1 MLQLFDAF
9 PRNFSSSF
17 DFDFL
22 DREFNRLFPAF
33 QQAGRAAAHPVN
45 LYLAE
50 DGAKVVADV
59 PGWRA
64 EHLNISVDGNK
75 LNLEGRI
82 PADETNTLSLGNFQR
97 VINLPFRVR
106 DDQVTATLNH
116 GRLTISLEKREED
129 KPKKIHVNVA

>member
-9 PRNFSSSF
+9 PRHWASSF

-33 QQAGRAAAHPVN
+33 QQDGRAAAHPVN
-45 LYLAE
+45 LYLADE
-50 DGAKVVADV
+50 GAKVVVDV

-64 EHLNISVDGNK
+64 EDLHLSVEGKK
-75 LNLEGRI
+75 LHIEGRFSAEQEN
-82 PADETNTLSLGNFQR
+82 PLSLGDFQR

-106 DDQVTATLNH
+106 EDQVAAELNH
-116 GRLTISLEKREED
+116 GRLMISLEKREED
-129 KPKKIHVNVA
+129 KPKRIQVNVA